1 MCTYTLDCVTT
12 LFSFLPYSTVR
23 RFDFNILFMSP
34 ELWHNQ
40 THMTPLKAITISC
53 LSLSLRSVTST
64 FNQQLLLSKSFSST
78 TNTMEQSILDAIGKI
93 SLSPIDKGALKD
105 ETKIDAGN
113 QLLILTSSRVYQPK
127 MPEPDLNV
135 TTTQALSGPKDLF
148 LFMSSEDLAALYV
161 AKRH

>member
-1 MCTYTLDCVTT
+1 
-12 LFSFLPYSTVR
+12 
-23 RFDFNILFMSP
+23 
-34 ELWHNQ
+34 
-40 THMTPLKAITISC
+40 
-53 LSLSLRSVTST
+53 
-64 FNQQLLLSKSFSST
+64 
-78 TNTMEQSILDAIGKI
+78 MEQSILDAIGKI